1 MTKVIG
7 ISLNRI
13 SSNYLLKKPINRYS
27 GCFEYIQEFNELINR
42 LEEIYEL
49 TLSQYEKDFVS
60 FPLNII
66 NTSITMIRK
75 ANSDLRLYFDPMM
88 MRIRR
93 LDLIDLDESCLYQEM
108 KQHLSLLINRVIFR
122 YRLTDLFYGEIEKKY
137 PFSYQIAS
145 ECIQA
150 LEAILQHKISKVEIS
165 YLTLYLELA
174 FRYQKSIF
182 PLKK

>member
-1 MTKVIG
+1 
-7 ISLNRI
+7 
-13 SSNYLLKKPINRYS
+13 
-27 GCFEYIQEFNELINR
+27 
-42 LEEIYEL
+42 
-49 TLSQYEKDFVS
+49 
-60 FPLNII
+60 
-66 NTSITMIRK
+66 MIRK

-93 LDLIDLDESCLYQEM
+93 LDLIDLDESFLYQEM

-122 YRLTDLFYGEIEKKY
+122 YRLTDLFYGEIEKVS
-137 PFSYQIAS
+137 FSYQIAS

-182 PLKK
+182 L

>member
-1 MTKVIG
+1 
-7 ISLNRI
+7 
-13 SSNYLLKKPINRYS
+13 
-27 GCFEYIQEFNELINR
+27 
-42 LEEIYEL
+42 
-49 TLSQYEKDFVS
+49 
-60 FPLNII
+60 
-66 NTSITMIRK
+66 MIRK

-93 LDLIDLDESCLYQEM
+93 LDLIDLDESFLYQEM

-174 FRYQKSIF
+174 FGYQKSIF

>member
-1 MTKVIG
+1 
-7 ISLNRI
+7 
-13 SSNYLLKKPINRYS
+13 
-27 GCFEYIQEFNELINR
+27 
-42 LEEIYEL
+42 
-49 TLSQYEKDFVS
+49 
-60 FPLNII
+60 
-66 NTSITMIRK
+66 
-75 ANSDLRLYFDPMM
+75 
-88 MRIRR
+88 
-93 LDLIDLDESCLYQEM
+93 M

-122 YRLTDLFYGEIEKKY
+122 YRLTDLFYGEIEKY

-182 PLKK
+182 PLKSSHCSYDRKRNSINDPKTNQKDIGEGYTNNTCFRRTI